1 MCSCMQVLVVSVDA
15 MVWVQEIEYALKN
28 SAWSLVVIGKREQA
42 IFVASLECR

>member
-15 MVWVQEIEYALKN
+15 MVQEIEYALKN